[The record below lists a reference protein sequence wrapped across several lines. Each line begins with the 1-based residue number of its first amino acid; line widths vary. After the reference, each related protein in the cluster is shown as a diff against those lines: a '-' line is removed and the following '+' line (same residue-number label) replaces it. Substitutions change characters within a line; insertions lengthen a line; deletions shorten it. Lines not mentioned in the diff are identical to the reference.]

1 MLRPKTRVR
10 SSEPDGGSGEQRTV
24 KMERRTELQV
34 GAMSDGRDVR
44 STVRGPAAS
53 ARRRASSVR
62 APLTPCPR
70 AASSTSS
77 MRARRPEGKGNMTN
91 VSIAT
96 TSPSTRA
103 TNTVFASLASKRC
116 TASRSSGPAVL
127 ES

>member
-1 MLRPKTRVR
+1 MRRPRTRVR
-10 SSEPDGGSGEQRTV
+10 SSEPDGASGEHRTV
-24 KMERRTELQV
+24 KIERLTELQI

-44 STVRGPAAS
+44 STVRGPATS
-53 ARRRASSVR
+53 ARRGASSVR
-62 APLTPCPR
+62 ALPTPYSR

-77 MRARRPEGKGNMTN
+77 MRARRPEGQGNMTN

-116 TASRSSGPAVL
+116 TASRSGGPAVL